1 MKAGR
6 EGDRE
11 RERKRGTRYINNEA
25 INKSI
30 IFKSMLNASKEN
42 KVPGWDILQL
52 EIEKMETYSKNLEKY
67 VYYGRED
74 RSLSQTNKELQRK
87 EVLLNI

>member
-1 MKAGR
+1 MYTQWGEGGR
-6 EGDRE
+6 DGSRKG
-11 RERKRGTRYINNEA
+11 RRQRKRKRGTGYINNEA

-67 VYYGRED
+67 A
-74 RSLSQTNKELQRK
+74 
-87 EVLLNI
+87 

>member
-1 MKAGR
+1 MYTQRGEGGR
-6 EGDRE
+6 DGSRKGRKQ

-67 VYYGRED
+67 V
-74 RSLSQTNKELQRK
+74 
-87 EVLLNI
+87 

>member
-1 MKAGR
+1 MGWGR
-6 EGDRE
+6 EGWKQEGKETE
-11 RERKRGTRYINNEA
+11 RERKRGTGYINNEA

-67 VYYGRED
+67 V
-74 RSLSQTNKELQRK
+74 
-87 EVLLNI
+87 